1 MSFEKELK
9 TELEKLNNR
18 GPSAE
23 IVNRIKDFDEELNL
37 EGISTGRRY
46 TYILRLRKIASLIPE
61 KFLHPSEKTI
71 KLVVSKIKD
80 TKVKC
85 GSGDEHLP
93 TDKLFKDI

>member
-1 MSFEKELK
+1 MSFKKELK

-46 TYILRLRKIASLIPE
+46 AYILRLRKIASLIPE
-61 KFLHPSEKTI
+61 KFLNPSEKDI
-71 KLVVSKIKD
+71 KSVVSKIKD
-80 TKVKC
+80 TKVK
-85 GSGDEHLP
+85 
-93 TDKLFKDI
+93 